1 VAHRAIGPGSLVAS
15 RFRLEDLLEENAG
28 ARFWRATDLTLVRS
42 VAVHVIARDDPRA
55 PAVLTAARTSATV
68 SDPRIL
74 RVLDAV
80 EEDDLVH
87 VVHEWGSG
95 VSLDRLLAGET
106 MEPRRAAWLVRE
118 VAEAIAGAHRHGI
131 AHGRLIPENVLL
143 TDVGSVKLIGFV
155 VDAVLHGRAQ
165 PEGAVGEPPSEHE
178 SDVLNLGALL
188 YACLTGKW
196 AGFPGSALPAAPHD
210 HDRVCRPRQVRP
222 GIPKQLDTLCDQ
234 ILNRSPRGGRRY
246 ESAADVCTALG
257 DYLGDTLST
266 AAVDVTDATAFL
278 DPSALSGARPP
289 GSRDSAGTHGSS
301 NAVPG
306 PPTPRGTALDDT
318 QPGLPALH
326 REPAAASPH
335 PPTTWPTDRGDP
347 EPPVEGD
354 PDRRPGSVSL
364 RLAALLGVLA
374 LVLVGVLLWPL
385 LSGSDEPGDDESAQ
399 HRRSRDTSAPT
410 EVVQPAA
417 VDDFDPDGGEVP
429 EENSDMVPLATD
441 GNPNTAWETKTY
453 FDGPVLAP
461 YRSGVGLL
469 LDLGEETE
477 VGEVEVTLEGG
488 PYDLEVMA
496 APKGAA
502 RPTTTDG
509 LTSVEARSGV
519 SGEIA
524 LRGSDTVLTRY
535 VVVWLTSL
543 PRSTDGYRGGIAE
556 VVVRS

>member
-1 VAHRAIGPGSLVAS
+1 
-15 RFRLEDLLEENAG
+15 
-28 ARFWRATDLTLVRS
+28 
-42 VAVHVIARDDPRA
+42 
-55 PAVLTAARTSATV
+55 
-68 SDPRIL
+68 
-74 RVLDAV
+74 
-80 EEDDLVH
+80 
-87 VVHEWGSG
+87 
-95 VSLDRLLAGET
+95 
-106 MEPRRAAWLVRE
+106 M
-118 VAEAIAGAHRHGI
+118 
-131 AHGRLIPENVLL
+131 
-143 TDVGSVKLIGFV
+143 
-155 VDAVLHGRAQ
+155 
-165 PEGAVGEPPSEHE
+165 
-178 SDVLNLGALL
+178 
-188 YACLTGKW
+188 
-196 AGFPGSALPAAPHD
+196 
-210 HDRVCRPRQVRP
+210 
-222 GIPKQLDTLCDQ
+222 
-234 ILNRSPRGGRRY
+234 
-246 ESAADVCTALG
+246 
-257 DYLGDTLST
+257 
-266 AAVDVTDATAFL
+266 
-278 DPSALSGARPP
+278 
-289 GSRDSAGTHGSS
+289 
-301 NAVPG
+301 
-306 PPTPRGTALDDT
+306 
-318 QPGLPALH
+318 
-326 REPAAASPH
+326 
-335 PPTTWPTDRGDP
+335 
-347 EPPVEGD
+347 
-354 PDRRPGSVSL
+354 SL

-374 LVLVGVLLWPL
+374 LVLIGVLLWPL
-385 LSGSDEPGDDESAQ
+385 LGGSDDPGDDESG
-399 HRRSRDTSAPT
+399 HNRRARDTSAPT